1 MLKKSIFFTSSPAQT
16 RQAGRL
22 LAEELL
28 RTKVDKKARVVGLIG
43 DLGTGKTTLLKGF
56 AKALGTKEK
65 ILSPTFLIMRKLPLA
80 GSRAFYHVDCY
91 RIRKPKELLDLGLK
105 EIMAD
110 DKNIVVIEWAD
121 KVMGLL
127 PKTAI
132 ILKFSHLDIKK
143 RKIACSVKA
152 S

>member
-28 RTKVDKKARVVGLIG
+28 RTKVDKKARVVELIG

-65 ILSPTFLIMRKLPLA
+65 ILSPTFLIMRKLGGIVCDNP
-80 GSRAFYHVDCY
+80 SC
-91 RIRKPKELLDLGLK
+91 RKVCQTYITVKG
-105 EIMAD
+105 
-110 DKNIVVIEWAD
+110 
-121 KVMGLL
+121 
-127 PKTAI
+127 
-132 ILKFSHLDIKK
+132 KK
-143 RKIACSVKA
+143 RLLHYCSEQCKTKHYDN
-152 S
+152 SRIQ